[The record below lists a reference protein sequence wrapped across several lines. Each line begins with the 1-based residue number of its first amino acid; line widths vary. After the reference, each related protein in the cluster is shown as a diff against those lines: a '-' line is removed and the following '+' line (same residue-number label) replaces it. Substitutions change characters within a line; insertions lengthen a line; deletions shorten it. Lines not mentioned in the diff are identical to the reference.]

1 MKIAKVIGNI
11 WATRKEERLSGF
23 KLLILQPINIID
35 GSVDEVPIVA
45 TDMIGAGIGETVIY
59 VSGSSARSATGR
71 SSAACRWC
79 SRTRTAPCIRARP
92 STASWPNR

>member
-59 VSGSSARSATGR
+59 VSGSSARSATANM
-71 SSAACRWC
+71 SN
-79 SRTRTAPCIRARP
+79 PID
-92 STASWPNR
+92 ASVIAIVEGSEIETECL

>member
-35 GSVDEVPIVA
+35 GSTDNVPIVA
-45 TDMIGAGIGETVIY
+45 TDTIGAGIGETVIY
-59 VSGSSARSATGR
+59 VSGSSARSATGNMLN
-71 SSAACRWC
+71 
-79 SRTRTAPCIRARP
+79 PID
-92 STASWPNR
+92 ASVIAIVDGSDIETGCL

>member
-59 VSGSSARSATGR
+59 VSGCSARSATGNM
-71 SSAACRWC
+71 SN
-79 SRTRTAPCIRARP
+79 PID
-92 STASWPNR
+92 ASVIAIVEGSEIETECL

>member
-45 TDMIGAGIGETVIY
+45 TDMIGAGIWETVIY
-59 VSGSSARSATGR
+59 VSGSSARSATGNM
-71 SSAACRWC
+71 SN
-79 SRTRTAPCIRARP
+79 PID
-92 STASWPNR
+92 ASVIAIVEGSEIETECL

>member
-45 TDMIGAGIGETVIY
+45 TEMIGAGKGETVIY
-59 VSGSSARSATGR
+59 VSGSSARSATVNM
-71 SSAACRWC
+71 SN
-79 SRTRTAPCIRARP
+79 PID
-92 STASWPNR
+92 ASVIAIVEGSEIETECL